1 MMFVNSLDVLAN
13 LQKSPQFWNNHNIQ
27 SGKKPFVFKPWS
39 DQGVFVLGD
48 IFNNQGLRS
57 FQDLKECYNLPG
69 HSYFLYFRLRSAMCA
84 YGVPWI
90 CNLDIHPLMDCIHFS
105 QTHGAVSLI
114 YNKLLNHGSVHFP
127 SLQYGKRN
135 RPPINLTGNAY
146 GKVFLRC
153 PRILP
158 HQLIHF
164 KLIHKAYATPYV
176 LHRMKRLPTP
186 LCILCNSNT
195 VGTYM
200 HMFFDCP
207 LISKFWDKVFLTV
220 SELCDRFI
228 PKRPVFVCWMMILI
242 LIWTFT
248 NVEYFTPHLLQP
260 RR

>member
-1 MMFVNSLDVLAN
+1 ME
-13 LQKSPQFWNNHNIQ
+13 Q
-27 SGKKPFVFKPWS
+27 SHLF
-39 DQGVFVLGD
+39 
-48 IFNNQGLRS
+48 ITN
-57 FQDLKECYNLPG
+57 C
-69 HSYFLYFRLRSAMCA
+69 
-84 YGVPWI
+84 
-90 CNLDIHPLMDCIHFS
+90 
-105 QTHGAVSLI
+105 LI
-114 YNKLLNHGSVHFP
+114 MALLHFP

-228 PKRPVFVCWMMILI
+228 PKRPSICLLNDDSDLNLNVYQCRIFHTALTAAKKVIFVMPLWRER
-242 LIWTFT
+242 TH
-248 NVEYFTPHLLQP
+248 TPTH
-260 RR
+260 